1 MVCVQEKMGHKAGTG
16 LGKHGQGRT
25 EIVTSSLQK
34 GTRGLGS
41 NVKGFEATSA
51 EWNFEKEEVS
61 RLQSKF

>member
-61 RLQSKF
+61 SKF

>member
-1 MVCVQEKMGHKAGTG
+1 MGHKAGTG

-41 NVKGFEATSA
+41 NVKGVEATSA
-51 EWNFEKEEVS
+51 EWNFEKEGE
-61 RLQSKF
+61 